1 MARKYKI
8 AIADDHILVRK
19 ALTRL
24 INSFEGYTVFFEVD
38 SGNDLRKQVVETGL
52 PDIVLMDINMPNGN
66 GYDATA
72 WLRRHYP
79 IVKVL
84 ALSML
89 SDEHA
94 IIKILR
100 LGAKGYILKTM
111 EPEELK
117 VALDAVIKN
126 DFYLPE
132 IISGK
137 IITGLQHNVDQEKK
151 EIALNEKEK
160 TFLQLLSSELTYK
173 EIAAKMNVS
182 SRMIDGYKAAL
193 CERFQVKT
201 RVGLVMY
208 AVKNKLIEIQAPFDE

>member
-1 MARKYKI
+1 MPRKYKI
-8 AIADDHILVRK
+8 AIADDHILIRK

-24 INSFEGYTVFFEVD
+24 INSFEGYSVFFEVD
-38 SGNDLRKQVVETGL
+38 NGNELKKQIVESGL

-66 GYDATA
+66 GYETTS
-72 WLRRHYP
+72 WLHRNYP

-89 SDEHA
+89 SDESV
-94 IIKILR
+94 IIKILK

-117 VALDAVIKN
+117 QALDAVIKN

-132 IISGK
+132 VISGK
-137 IITGLQHNVDQEKK
+137 IITGLQHNMDEDIK
-151 EIALNEKEK
+151 EIVLSEKEK
-160 TFLQLLSSELTYK
+160 TFLQLLASEMTYK
-173 EIAAKMNVS
+173 EIAAKMSVS
-182 SRMIDGYKAAL
+182 SRMIDGYKSAL
-193 CERFQVKT
+193 CERFLVKT

-208 AVKNKLIEIQAPFDE
+208 AVKHKLIDISGQFD

>member
-1 MARKYKI
+1 MPRKYKI
-8 AIADDHILVRK
+8 AIADDHVLVRK

-24 INSFEGYTVFFEVD
+24 INSFEGYSVFFEVD
-38 SGNDLRKQVVETGL
+38 NGNDLKKQVVEMGL
-52 PDIVLMDINMPNGN
+52 PDIILMDINMPNGN
-66 GYDATA
+66 GYDTTS
-72 WLRRHYP
+72 WLHRHYP
-79 IVKVL
+79 MVKVL

-117 VALDAVIKN
+117 EALDAVIKN

-137 IITGLQHNVDQEKK
+137 IISGLQHNVDQEKK
-151 EIALNEKEK
+151 EIVLNEKEQI
-160 TFLQLLSSELTYK
+160 FLELLSSELTYK

-182 SRMIDGYKAAL
+182 SRMVDGYKAAL

-208 AVKNKLIEIQAPFDE
+208 AVKNKLIEISNS

>member
-38 SGNDLRKQVVETGL
+38 SGNDLKKQLVETGL

-72 WLRRHYP
+72 WLHRHYP
-79 IVKVL
+79 MVKVL

-117 VALDAVIKN
+117 LALDAVIKN

-160 TFLQLLSSELTYK
+160 AFLQLLSSELTYK

-182 SRMIDGYKAAL
+182 SRMVDGYKAAL

-208 AVKNKLIEIQAPFDE
+208 AVKNKLIEIQTPFDE

>member
-1 MARKYKI
+1 MPRKYKI

-24 INSFEGYTVFFEVD
+24 INSFEGYTIFFEVD
-38 SGNDLRKQVVETGL
+38 NGNDLKKKITEVGL

-66 GYDATA
+66 GYDTTS
-72 WLRRHYP
+72 WLHRNYP

-89 SDEHA
+89 NDEEV
-94 IIKILR
+94 IIKILK

-117 VALDAVIKN
+117 LALDAVIKN

-132 IISGK
+132 VISGK
-137 IITGLQHNVDQEKK
+137 IISGLQHSAGDDKK
-151 EIALNEKEK
+151 EIILTEKEK

-173 EIAAKMNVS
+173 EIAARMSVS
-182 SRMIDGYKAAL
+182 SRMIDGYKSAL

-208 AVKNKLIEIQAPFDE
+208 AVKNKLIQISSGFE